1 MFDIQARA
9 KENIEKADKLAK
21 AKNELNE
28 LKITLEKENKQQYV
42 AEKIKLI
49 NDKALNESMLRNK
62 RQELDERQLKIEQDS
77 KRKNE
82 LYKKWDE
89 ISNTKL
95 EFDPDS
101 FVCPTCK
108 REYETEKIEEIKKQF
123 ENNFNNHK
131 KVEQNAI
138 NTEGQAI
145 NSRIKENTEKI
156 EKIKMEMADIDT
168 KLNETK
174 VKIENIENEEAK
186 NETIDVTVFPKYQ
199 EKLKEVNEL
208 QEIVDK
214 LINGDT
220 SEIQGRKNNIID
232 LINNIDK
239 QLNERDI
246 QERTKERIKELENE
260 EENIANKVQELE
272 AQQYQIEQF
281 TKTKVELLESA
292 INSKFEVVK
301 FRLFDTQINGG
312 LVECC
317 DTLVKGVP
325 YSDVNNA
332 HKILAGLDIIN
343 TLIKFYQTSAPIF
356 IDNRESINELY
367 NINAQVISLIVTQ
380 NEKLRIEVMS

>member
-1 MFDIQARA
+1 MFDIQAIS

-145 NSRIKENTEKI
+145 NSRIKENTETI

-186 NETIDVTVFPKYQ
+186 NATIDVTAFPKYQ

-239 QLNERDI
+239 QLNERAI

-367 NINAQVISLIVTQ
+367 NINAQIISLIVTTDSQ
-380 NEKLRIEVMS
+380 LRIEVI